1 MPNIITSSSMPKQEV
16 PPYPSGANSP
26 MTAGIKLQQQQTAN
40 QMALIGSSGGS
51 KRWKKGGSPQVLVPP
66 VSSGAVNPQ
75 QTQDLFAKIT
85 SVAETEKVNSSF
97 DNTKTQ
103 AQVAN
108 VASQQEA
115 LYKGGKSK
123 SYYRHNRHGTNGYK
137 FKRIMYRIRSRKLK
151 RRKTRLL
158 RKTRKHRRK

>member
-26 MTAGIKLQQQQTAN
+26 MTAGIKIQQQQTAN

-51 KRWKKGGSPQVLVPP
+51 KRWKKGGAPQVLVPP
-66 VSSGAVNPQ
+66 VSTGAVNPQ
-75 QTQDLFAKIT
+75 QTQELFAKIT
-85 SVAETEKVNSSF
+85 SVSETEKVNSSF

-108 VASQQEA
+108 VAAQQQA
-115 LYKGGKSK
+115 LYTGGKSK
-123 SYYRHNRHGTNGYK
+123 TRCHHRHGTNAHK
-137 FKRIMYRIRSRKLK
+137 FKRLMYRIKSRKLK
-151 RRKTRLL
+151 RRKTKHL
-158 RKTRKHRRK
+158 RKSRKHRRK

>member
-40 QMALIGSSGGS
+40 QMALIGS
-51 KRWKKGGSPQVLVPP
+51 KKGGSPQVLVPP

-137 FKRIMYRIRSRKLK
+137 FKKIMYRIRSRRLK
-151 RRKTRLL
+151 RIKTRLL
-158 RKTRKHRRK
+158 RKTRKHRR